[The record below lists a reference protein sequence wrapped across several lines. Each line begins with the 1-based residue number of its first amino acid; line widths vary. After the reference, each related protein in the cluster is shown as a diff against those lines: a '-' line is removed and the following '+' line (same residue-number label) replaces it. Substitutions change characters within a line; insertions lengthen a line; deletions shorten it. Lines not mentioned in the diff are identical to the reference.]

1 MVLVSVPPICQVK
14 QMTQIPLKG
23 SACPPA
29 SHRTSPIDF
38 AVFFGYHDSSV
49 AFADDREI
57 LLILEAERVLRRK
70 HCVATPDEMRRLI
83 EIGLDYLG
91 IDSERL
97 GDMYLAIL
105 NNRFPPGA
113 FEVGGSLFRPIL
125 TRHHENHIGCGIS
138 AADDDTLI
146 VCADGGSEDGTTRI
160 YRCRGDQLC
169 HLADLDGTT
178 ASGKFYG
185 TLTQLVV
192 DPSFISAHAFYP
204 GKTMGLAGIGTID
217 MEVYATIQERAAEM
231 SRDHDDPSHLLRH
244 FGLSAR
250 YSEFWTDRAR
260 TTLAA
265 TGQRF
270 WEDAMVE
277 AILSRKGTST
287 SLVLVG
293 GCALN
298 VMLNTRLA
306 ECGQFERVFISPVSG
321 DCGQAV
327 GSLLFANR
335 RRSCAWPYLGRGFG
349 ETNELPDKLVTDI
362 VEGKIVGWF
371 NGRSEVGPRSLG
383 NRSILGLP
391 STYRQR
397 DRMNEIKNREPFRP
411 VSPIVTLEKAQSY
424 FHTHGPS
431 PYMSFAVKARDLTR
445 RVAPAIVHEDG
456 TSRIQTVT
464 AEENRM
470 MHALLAAIDVATGLP
485 ILMNSSF
492 NVAGDPIVDTP
503 DDALDAFR
511 KSRLDAC
518 YINGE
523 RHIR

>member
-1 MVLVSVPPICQVK
+1 MKQTTPIRLEDSVGPV
-14 QMTQIPLKG
+14 T
-23 SACPPA
+23 SR
-29 SHRTSPIDF
+29 RTSQFDF
-38 AVFFGYHDSSV
+38 AVFFGHHDSSV
-49 AFADDREI
+49 AFADQNEI
-57 LLILEAERVLRRK
+57 LLVLEAERIFRRK
-70 HCVATPDEMRRLI
+70 HCLATADEMKRLV
-83 EIGLDYLG
+83 EIGLEYLD
-91 IDSERL
+91 ISSESL
-97 GDMYLAIL
+97 GEMYLAIL
-105 NNRFPPGA
+105 NNQFPPG
-113 FEVGGSLFRPIL
+113 EIEIDGSLFRPIL

-138 AADDDTLI
+138 MADDDTLI

-160 YRCRGDQLC
+160 YRCKGEQLL
-169 HLADLDGTT
+169 HLADLGGT
-178 ASGKFYG
+178 AANGKFYG

-192 DPSFISAHAFYP
+192 DPNFISAHAFYP

-217 MEVYATIQERAAEM
+217 MGMYATLKECAQEM
-231 SRDHDDPSHLLRH
+231 SSRDHHDPSHFLRH
-244 FGLSAR
+244 FGLSES
-250 YSEFWTDRAR
+250 YSEFWRDEKRKA
-260 TTLAA
+260 LAA

-270 WEDAMVE
+270 WEDTMVE
-277 AILSRKGTST
+277 AILSRRGTST
-287 SLVLVG
+287 SLLLVG

-306 ECGQFERVFISPVSG
+306 ECGHFERIFVCPVSG

-349 ETNELPDKLVTDI
+349 EVRDLPDRLVTDI
-362 VEGKIVGWF
+362 LDGKIIGWF

-397 DRMNEIKNREPFRP
+397 DRMNKIKNREPFRP
-411 VSPIVTLEKAQSY
+411 VSPIVTMEKANSY
-424 FHTHGPS
+424 FHVRCPS
-431 PYMSFAVKARDLTR
+431 PYMSFAVQAREQTR
-445 RVAPAIVHEDG
+445 RLAPAIVHEDG

-470 MHALLAAIDVATGLP
+470 MYTLLGAIEAATGLP

-492 NVAGDPIVDTP
+492 NLAGEPIVDTP
-503 DDALDAFR
+503 EDAVEAFQ

-523 RHIR
+523 RHVR